1 MIHTTTHLGGTA
13 SDVVVGKVAHGLMMM
28 TWRDPQHS
36 LPDEE
41 AFEAIKAGVDALPSG
56 TKMLINSGEFYGPN
70 LSTANLELIARF
82 FDKYPE
88 YADKTF
94 LSVKGG
100 AVVGELNID
109 SSPENLR
116 RSVDKINSV
125 LRGTKK
131 LDLFE
136 SARVDPK
143 IPIEEAVKTLA
154 ELVKEGKF
162 SHIGLSECKA
172 ETLRR
177 AHAVHPISIV
187 EIEVSLW
194 SYEEETKKVIA
205 AAKELGIAVAA
216 YSPLGRG
223 FLTGS
228 IKKTD
233 DLTDGDFRRQ
243 MTRFREEHIE
253 QNLAFVEAL
262 KAIAAKKNITPA
274 QIAIAWVSSL
284 GEHVIPLPG
293 SSNKKRTL
301 ENLAAADIVLTEAD
315 KAEIAKVM
323 SEHHIKGDRYFGN
336 DAAAMLWG

>member
-1 MIHTTTHLGGTA
+1 MIHNTAHLGGTA
-13 SDVVVGKVAHGLMMM
+13 SDIVVGKVAHGLMMM
-28 TWRDPQHS
+28 TARDPKYP

-41 AFEAIKAGVDALPSG
+41 AFEAIKAGVNALPPGS
-56 TKMLINSGEFYGPN
+56 KMLINSGEFYGPN
-70 LSTANLELIARF
+70 FSTANLELLARF
-82 FDKYPE
+82 FEKYPE

-100 AVVGELNID
+100 LIVGGLKVD

-116 RSVDKINSV
+116 RSVEKVNSV

-143 IPIEEAVKTLA
+143 IPIEETIKTLA
-154 ELVKEGKF
+154 ELIKEGKF
-162 SHIGLSECKA
+162 NHVGLSECKA

-194 SYEEETKKVIA
+194 SYEEETVKVIA

-228 IKKTD
+228 IKKVD

-243 MTRFREEHIE
+243 MTRFREEYIE

-274 QIAIAWVSSL
+274 QLAIAWVASL

-293 SSNKKRTL
+293 SSIKKRTL

-315 KAEIAKVM
+315 KVEIAKVM
-323 SEHHIKGDRYFGN
+323 AEHHVKGDRYFGN